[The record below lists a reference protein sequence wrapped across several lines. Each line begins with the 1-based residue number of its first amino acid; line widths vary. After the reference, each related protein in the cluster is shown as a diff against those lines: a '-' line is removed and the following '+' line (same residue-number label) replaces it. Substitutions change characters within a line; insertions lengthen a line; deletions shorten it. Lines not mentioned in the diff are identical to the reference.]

1 MKYMGLLDHDTL
13 IGINTCTFVFLNI
26 KICKTFLPVIIKMS
40 NVARSTLPQFL

>member
-1 MKYMGLLDHDTL
+1 MGLLDYDTL

-26 KICKTFLPVIIKMS
+26 KICKTFKPVIIKMS